1 MEKKSFRKNDL
12 LISTIDTSGL
22 MFQFNFSESP
32 IKGLEELDFFLAG
45 GHFFIIKRQLI
56 KS

>member
-32 IKGLEELDFFLAG
+32 IKGLEELDFFWLG
-45 GHFFIIKRQLI
+45 VFFIIKRQLI